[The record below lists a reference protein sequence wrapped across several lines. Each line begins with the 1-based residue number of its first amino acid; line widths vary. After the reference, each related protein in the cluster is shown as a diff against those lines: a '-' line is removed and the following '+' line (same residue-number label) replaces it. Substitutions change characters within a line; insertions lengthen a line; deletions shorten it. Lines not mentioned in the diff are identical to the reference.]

1 MDGYQRMAEL
11 LAPSHSSP
19 SLVPSL
25 STYNKENKKWA
36 PTLAIIGD
44 KHSTKI
50 TIIIIIPTKL
60 LDRKKIYSRKK
71 IDLLQ
76 TRSYQVLLKS
86 VQESTIVHIGLN
98 KLVNTNY

>member
-60 LDRKKIYSRKK
+60 LDRKKN
-71 IDLLQ
+71 LLQ
-76 TRSYQVLLKS
+76 KENRPSPNQKLSSSAKKRTRINNSSHWL
-86 VQESTIVHIGLN
+86 E
-98 KLVNTNY
+98 